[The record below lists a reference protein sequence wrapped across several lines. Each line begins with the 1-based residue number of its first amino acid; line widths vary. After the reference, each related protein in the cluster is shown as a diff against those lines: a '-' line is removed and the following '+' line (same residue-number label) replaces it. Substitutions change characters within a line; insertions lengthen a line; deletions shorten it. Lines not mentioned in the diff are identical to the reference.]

1 MTQKRATK
9 KTKVLLHDNISC
21 HCTEKS
27 VWVYG
32 APRSNRKTLNMKL
45 SWLIIWAGMLLL
57 NQVTADCNITS
68 QTVICDESGKN
79 LTSIPT
85 DLLQNVTELNL
96 KNNKITLNHNDTKIL
111 TRLSNLTEL
120 YLNENMIILLRNSS
134 FYNLTKLVILDISN
148 NCINTVHQAAFAG
161 LYQLTELNLSYNRI
175 TQLDSDVFSSLKNLR
190 VLNLHNN
197 LLESFHIKPS
207 LKLTTITLDGN
218 PWNCSCSLL
227 DLQTWLTA
235 SNVIM
240 ENENNTM
247 CTFPN
252 IKQKFSIKNATIQLA
267 DCETEK
273 LTSETT
279 IPSTY
284 AIKHQST
291 VFLTALTSNI
301 TGNNG
306 THAEFPVL
314 GKSWTFLVGVLGFVL
329 STTLLIFTAIKCPT
343 WYQYLMSYR
352 HRRLEEN
359 DPEMFEQEFS
369 ADMNSFPAISD
380 TNNEDPIV
388 IFDKTN
394 ASEPEEDGFIEDKYI
409 DTYVTEQS

>member
-1 MTQKRATK
+1 
-9 KTKVLLHDNISC
+9 
-21 HCTEKS
+21 
-27 VWVYG
+27 
-32 APRSNRKTLNMKL
+32 
-45 SWLIIWAGMLLL
+45 MLLL

-85 DLLQNVTELNL
+85 DLLPNVTKLNL
-96 KNNKITLNHNDTKIL
+96 KNNKITLKYDRKIL
-111 TRLSNLTEL
+111 IRLSNLTEL
-120 YLNENMIILLRNSS
+120 YLNENTITLLYNNS
-134 FYNLTKLVILDISN
+134 FYSLTKLVILDISN
-148 NCINTVHQAAFAG
+148 NCINTIHQAAFAG
-161 LYQLTELNLSYNRI
+161 LYQLIVLNLSYNRI
-175 TQLDSDVFSSLKNLR
+175 TQLDSDVLSSLKNLR
-190 VLNLHNN
+190 VLNLQNN
-197 LLESFHIKPS
+197 LLEYFHIKPS
-207 LKLTTITLDGN
+207 FKLTTITLDGN

-227 DLQTWLTA
+227 DLQIWLTA
-235 SNVIM
+235 SNVTM
-240 ENENNTM
+240 ENENNTT

-252 IKQKFSIKNATIQLA
+252 IKQKFSIKTATIQLI

-273 LTSETT
+273 LSSETT

-291 VFLTALTSNI
+291 DFLTALTSNI
-301 TGNNG
+301 TGNNE

-359 DPEMFEQEFS
+359 DPEMFAREFS
-369 ADMNSFPAISD
+369 ADMSSFPAISD
-380 TNNEDPIV
+380 INRSHSNI
-388 IFDKTN
+388 
-394 ASEPEEDGFIEDKYI
+394 
-409 DTYVTEQS
+409 